1 MLNHPF
7 EKKSKKK
14 HGKFKEG
21 TEDWYFEGKYDNSKP
36 VGVWKEYL
44 DGKLIYELA
53 YKDGE
58 IDLENSIFRYRRNGT
73 PIPWNKL

>member
-7 EKKSKKK
+7 KKRSKKK

-21 TEDWYFEGKYDNSKP
+21 TGDWYFEGKYDNNKP